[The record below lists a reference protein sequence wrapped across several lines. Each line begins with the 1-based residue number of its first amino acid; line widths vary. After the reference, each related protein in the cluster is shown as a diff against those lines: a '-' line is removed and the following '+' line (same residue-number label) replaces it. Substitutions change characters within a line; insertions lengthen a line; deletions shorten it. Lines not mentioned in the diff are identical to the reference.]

1 MAEYRAFLNPVSP
14 GRKRLYEKESLKTR
28 DSDLRGSKT
37 DDLQAPDEFHLGIFN
52 LDFIPLYMDR
62 RNISI

>member
-1 MAEYRAFLNPVSP
+1 METERMPDENRAPQFSVRGP
-14 GRKRLYEKESLKTR
+14 GVRETEPAA
-28 DSDLRGSKT
+28 
-37 DDLQAPDEFHLGIFN
+37 LQAPDEFHLGTFN